1 MLKTTFLQAT
11 MSQLKMLGILM
22 TGFVDSLGIGLV
34 YPIFAALL
42 FDGSSQMVAPDAT
55 LAWRG
60 ALLGILIS
68 LTPLTQFFSSPIM
81 GTFSDIKGRKL
92 ALTCG
97 IGLGF
102 VGYCLA
108 VIGIWMNA
116 LVLLFLYRILV
127 GISDGTQAV
136 AQAALADISTEENKS
151 RHFSLL
157 NACQGFGFTIGPFL
171 GGNLSQYGYEVPF
184 LAGGAM
190 CLVNLLLVIWKFPE
204 TRKPVPYRVFS
215 MQEGLSAIANIS
227 RWKELRWIFAAG
239 FVLAF
244 GWSFF
249 SEFAPVFLRDRFDF
263 SAGEMGNF
271 YACCGGWYALSAG
284 FATAPLLKH
293 LAPER
298 LVTIS
303 FFTCAVSLAAFSQV
317 QDVLHVWIVLPFI
330 MYTMALIYPTAGA
343 IISNRTHPDRQGE
356 VLGIYQSLMAC
367 AMGISPLMVGSAI
380 GVYPSLA
387 ALGSSAAMFF
397 GGYAFW
403 MGCREPTVQTETN

>member
-1 MLKTTFLQAT
+1 MF
-11 MSQLKMLGILM
+11 QLKLLGILM

-42 FDGSSQMVAPDAT
+42 FDGSSRMVAPDAT

-60 ALLGILIS
+60 ALLGILIA

-97 IGLGF
+97 ISLGF
-102 VGYCLA
+102 IGYCLA
-108 VIGIWMNA
+108 VVGIWTNA
-116 LVLLFLYRILV
+116 LFLLFFYHVLV
-127 GISDGTQAV
+127 GVSDGTQAV
-136 AQAALADISTEENKS
+136 AQAALADISKEENKA

-171 GGNLSQYGYEVPF
+171 GGNLSHYGYDVPF

-190 CLVNLLLVIWKFPE
+190 SLVNLLLVVWKFPE
-204 TRKPVPYRVFS
+204 TRRSAPDRVFNFL
-215 MQEGLSAIANIS
+215 EGLSTLAAIS

-249 SEFAPVFLRDRFDF
+249 SEFAPVFLRARFDF
-263 SAGEMGNF
+263 SASEMGNF
-271 YACCGGWYALSAG
+271 YACCGGWYALSAA
-284 FATAPLLKH
+284 FMTAPLLKRI
-293 LAPER
+293 AAER

-303 FFTCAVSLAAFSQV
+303 FLACSASLVAFGLV
-317 QDVLHVWIVLPFI
+317 QEVLHVWIVLPFI
-330 MYTMALIYPTAGA
+330 MYAMALIYPTASA

-367 AMGISPLMVGSAI
+367 AMGVSPLVVGSAV
-380 GVYPSLA
+380 GVYPALA
-387 ALGSSAAMFF
+387 AVGSAAAMFF
-397 GGYAFW
+397 GAYAFW
-403 MGCREPTVQTETN
+403 MGCRQPAMQVSQ

>member
-1 MLKTTFLQAT
+1 
-11 MSQLKMLGILM
+11 MLGILM
-22 TGFVDSLGIGLV
+22 TGFVDALGIGLV

-42 FDGSSQMVAPDAT
+42 FDGQSKMVELDAS

-60 ALLGILIS
+60 ALLGILIA

-81 GTFSDIKGRKL
+81 GTFSDIKGRKV
-92 ALTCG
+92 ALTLG
-97 IGLGF
+97 ISLGF

-108 VIGIWMNA
+108 IIGIWMNT
-116 LVLLFLYRILV
+116 LILLFLYRILV
-127 GISDGTQAV
+127 GVSDGTQAV
-136 AQAALADISTEENKS
+136 AQAALADISSEENKA

-184 LAGGAM
+184 LAGGTM
-190 CLVNLLLVIWKFPE
+190 CLINLLLVLWKFPE
-204 TRKPVPYRVFS
+204 TRQLVPDRVFNVL
-215 MQEGLSAIANIS
+215 EGLSSIANVS

-263 SAGEMGNF
+263 SVGEMGNF
-271 YACCGGWYALSAG
+271 YACCGGWYALSAA
-284 FATAPLLKH
+284 FATAPLLKRM
-293 LAPER
+293 APER
-298 LVTIS
+298 LVTLS
-303 FFTCAVSLAAFSQV
+303 FVACAASLVAFSQV
-317 QDVLHVWIVLPFI
+317 QDVWHIWLVLPFI
-330 MYTMALIYPTAGA
+330 MYTIALIYPTASA
-343 IISNRTHPDRQGE
+343 IVSNRTHPDRQGE

-367 AMGISPLMVGSAI
+367 AMGISPLIVGSAI

-387 ALGSSAAMFF
+387 ALGSAAAMFF

-403 MGCREPTVQTETN
+403 MGCRQPALQKETN